1 MSGKGGGGV
10 ASNGKGNTGISGI
23 PVGSRK
29 MVQSLKEIVNN
40 CTKKPNLIRNFDTFL
55 QSSRN
60 PRWRRL
66 DTYVLYGLGNPPPP
80 PFTHSP
86 AVVQP
91 IKDELLDV
99 IVSLDRGVEATP
111 EDQQTVDQIARKL
124 EAVNST
130 KEPLKSDL
138 LNGKYER

>member
-10 ASNGKGNTGISGI
+10 ASNGKGNTGISSI
-23 PVGSRK
+23 SVGSRK

-40 CTKKPNLIRNFDTFL
+40 CTEKPNLIRNFDTFF

-66 DTYVLYGLGNPPPP
+66 DTYVLYSLGNPPPP

-99 IVSLDRGVEATP
+99 IASLDRGAEATP

-124 EAVNST
+124 EAVNSI

>member
-10 ASNGKGNTGISGI
+10 ASNGKGNTGISDI
-23 PVGSRK
+23 LVGSRK

-40 CTKKPNLIRNFDTFL
+40 CTEKPNLICNFDTFL

-60 PRWRRL
+60 PGWRRL

-80 PFTHSP
+80 PFTHSS

-99 IVSLDRGVEATP
+99 IASLNQGAEATS

-124 EAVNST
+124 EAVNLT

-138 LNGKYER
+138 LNGK